1 MDKSHILRTFNN
13 HFEEFLEDVLR
24 VFPDNKDIITCK
36 QALLTM
42 RKMNPKILL
51 MAYTK
56 TVANPDREKIV
67 QNDLTFFINKNYQED
82 IYFAADTTKHVLEKI
97 DLLRKPIGEMCV
109 EDKKTVAKYLNNLLK
124 LSDLY
129 NS

>member
-51 MAYTK
+51 MAYTN
-56 TVANPDREKIV
+56 TVANPYREKIV

-82 IYFAADTTKHVLEKI
+82 IYFEADTTKHVLEKI

-109 EDKKTVAKYLNNLLK
+109 EDKKIVAKYLNNLLK

>member
-1 MDKSHILRTFNN
+1 
-13 HFEEFLEDVLR
+13 
-24 VFPDNKDIITCK
+24 
-36 QALLTM
+36 
-42 RKMNPKILL
+42 

-56 TVANPDREKIV
+56 TVANPYREKIV

>member
-56 TVANPDREKIV
+56 TVANPYREKIV